1 MSVGFRKSFL
11 GFNCDDVIE
20 YIQNSHKKFS
30 EKENELNQKIDSLDN
45 TIANINTQLEEVK
58 SAKAVVEAQLK
69 EYTDKYDEIE
79 RLSQNIG
86 KLYLVAQANAKSI
99 MQNSAENRD
108 ITNREVEKNLH
119 SIDNAHE
126 QLAALKAEIM
136 QTSNDF
142 VAKVDS
148 LVTSLS
154 TAREQVNQKNID
166 NRELAK
172 QFENLFDYFPGN
184 TTSADSGAA
193 CIPASAVL

>member
-30 EKENELNQKIDSLDN
+30 EKENELNQKIDNLDN
-45 TIANINTQLEEVK
+45 TIAHINTQLEEVK
-58 SAKAVVEAQLK
+58 SAKAAVEAQLK

-166 NRELAK
+166 NRELAE
-172 QFENLFDYFPGN
+172 QFENLFEN
-184 TTSADSGAA
+184 
-193 CIPASAVL
+193 INK

>member
-1 MSVGFRKSFL
+1 MNKMSVGFRKSFF

-20 YIQNSHKKFS
+20 YIEQSHKKFS
-30 EKENELNQKIDSLDN
+30 EKETALNKKIDTLDN
-45 TIANINTQLEEVK
+45 TIADVNAKLNDVK
-58 SAKAVVEAQLK
+58 AAKAAVEAQLK

-99 MQNSAENRD
+99 MQNSAETRD

-142 VAKVDS
+142 VAKVDT
-148 LVTSLS
+148 LVTSLA
-154 TAREQVNQKNID
+154 TAREQVGQKNTD
-166 NRELAK
+166 NRELTE
-172 QFENLFDYFPGN
+172 QFENLF
-184 TTSADSGAA
+184 AD
-193 CIPASAVL
+193 INK

>member
-1 MSVGFRKSFL
+1 MSVGFRKSLF

-20 YIQNSHKKFS
+20 YVQKTHKKFS
-30 EKENELNQKIDSLDN
+30 DKETQLNEKIDNLDK
-45 TIANINTQLEEVK
+45 TIADVNAQLKEVK

-99 MQNSAENRD
+99 MQNSNENRD

-136 QTSNDF
+136 QTSNEF
-142 VAKVDS
+142 VNKVDT
-148 LVTSLS
+148 LVTSLA
-154 TAREQVNQKNID
+154 TAREQVSQKNAD
-166 NRELAK
+166 NRELAE
-172 QFENLFDYFPGN
+172 QFESLF
-184 TTSADSGAA
+184 AD
-193 CIPASAVL
+193 INK

>member
-30 EKENELNQKIDSLDN
+30 LKEAELNQKIDALDN
-45 TIANINTQLEEVK
+45 TIATVNAQLEDVK
-58 SAKAVVEAQLK
+58 AAKAAVEAQLK

-86 KLYLVAQANAKSI
+86 KLYLVAQTNAKSI
-99 MQNSAENRD
+99 MQNSADNRD

-136 QTSNDF
+136 QTSSEF
-142 VAKVDS
+142 VSKVDT
-148 LVTSLS
+148 LVTSLA
-154 TAREQVNQKNID
+154 TAREQVNQKNAD
-166 NRELAK
+166 NRELVE
-172 QFENLFDYFPGN
+172 QFESLF
-184 TTSADSGAA
+184 AD
-193 CIPASAVL
+193 INK

>member
-30 EKENELNQKIDSLDN
+30 EKEAELNQKIQNLDD
-45 TIANINTQLEEVK
+45 TITTINAQLEDVK
-58 SAKAVVEAQLK
+58 AAKAAVEAQLK
-69 EYTDKYDEIE
+69 EYTEKHDEIE

-99 MQNSAENRD
+99 MQNSAETRD

-154 TAREQVNQKNID
+154 TAREQVSQKSTD
-166 NRELAK
+166 NRELAE
-172 QFENLFDYFPGN
+172 QFENLFEN
-184 TTSADSGAA
+184 
-193 CIPASAVL
+193 INK

>member
-45 TIANINTQLEEVK
+45 TIAKINTQLEDVK
-58 SAKAVVEAQLK
+58 AAKEAVEAQLK
-69 EYTDKYDEIE
+69 EYTDKHDEIE

-99 MQNSAENRD
+99 MQNSAETRD

-142 VAKVDS
+142 VAKVDT
-148 LVTSLS
+148 LVTSLA
-154 TAREQVNQKNID
+154 TAREQVSQKSAD
-166 NRELAK
+166 NRELAE
-172 QFENLFDYFPGN
+172 QFENLFEN
-184 TTSADSGAA
+184 
-193 CIPASAVL
+193 INK